1 MFARALLVSTLILAS
16 IAPRHALAQKA
27 AADTVTPRFTIG
39 STHFVAG
46 VARFEFA
53 DLDARVAA
61 AGLPSVARTAAT
73 FGIGT
78 DVRAGRMFFGASFQS
93 LITRDNSNDAYRTRL
108 GGAYTLLD
116 VGVAV
121 VDRDTWSLYPVAGI
135 GLTQLSVNIREMGE
149 FTFDEGLSRPS
160 REIGMSGLGAATH
173 AGLLIERRF
182 HRGEAEYALAIRA
195 GITRGF
201 GSQSWMSDAK
211 KVDDGPSGV
220 RGSYLRLMFSRPL
233 RSRRDAVLPAAGAV
247 AQAALR

>member
-1 MFARALLVSTLILAS
+1 MSTRALLVSTMILAT
-16 IAPRHALAQKA
+16 IAPRHALAQKPA
-27 AADTVTPRFTIG
+27 TDTVTPRFTTG

-78 DVRAGRMFFGASFQS
+78 DVRAGRMLFGASFQS
-93 LITRDNSNDAYRTRL
+93 LITRDNRSDAYRTRL

-116 VGVAV
+116 AGVAV
-121 VDRDTWSLYPVAGI
+121 VDGDGWSLYPIAGV

-149 FTFDEGLSRPS
+149 FTFDEGLARPS
-160 REIGMSGLGAATH
+160 REIGMSGLGASAH
-173 AGLLIERRF
+173 AGVIVERRF
-182 HRGEAEYALAIRA
+182 HRGDAEYAVAIRG
-195 GITRGF
+195 GITRSF
-201 GSQSWMSDAK
+201 GSQRWTSDAN

-233 RSRRDAVLPAAGAV
+233 RSRRDAVLPAAGAI

>member
-1 MFARALLVSTLILAS
+1 M
-16 IAPRHALAQKA
+16 IAPRLAPAQKQ

-46 VARFEFA
+46 VARFESA
-53 DLDARVAA
+53 DLDTRVAT

-78 DVRAGRMFFGASFQS
+78 DVRAGRMLFGASFQS
-93 LITRDNSNDAYRTRL
+93 LITQDQKNDAYRTRL

-116 VGVAV
+116 VGIAV
-121 VDRDTWSLYPVAGI
+121 VDRDKWSLYPIAGV
-135 GLTQLSVNIREMGE
+135 GLTQLSVNVREIGV
-149 FTFDEGLSRPS
+149 FTFDEGLASPA

-173 AGLLIERRF
+173 MGLLLERRF
-182 HRGEAEYALAIRA
+182 HRGTAEYALAIRG
-195 GITRGF
+195 GITRSF
-201 GSQSWMSDAK
+201 GSQSWTSDAN

-233 RSRRDAVLPAAGAV
+233 SSRRDAVLPAAGAV
-247 AQAALR
+247 AQVALR